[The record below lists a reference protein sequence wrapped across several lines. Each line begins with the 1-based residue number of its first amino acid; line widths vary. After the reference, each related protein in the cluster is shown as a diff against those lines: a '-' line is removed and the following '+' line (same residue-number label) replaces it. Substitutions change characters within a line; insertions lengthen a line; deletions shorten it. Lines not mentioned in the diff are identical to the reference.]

1 MPKKKVNK
9 KTLQRAKKMQELL
22 NSCRAKSHMTQEELA
37 QKSKVSIDVI
47 RAISRGVIK
56 TPNIFIFL
64 DLTKALKIEW
74 KNIKNL

>member
-1 MPKKKVNK
+1 MPKKKIDE

-22 NSCRAKSHMTQEELA
+22 NSYRTKSHMTQEELA

-47 RAISRGVIK
+47 RAISRGVIR